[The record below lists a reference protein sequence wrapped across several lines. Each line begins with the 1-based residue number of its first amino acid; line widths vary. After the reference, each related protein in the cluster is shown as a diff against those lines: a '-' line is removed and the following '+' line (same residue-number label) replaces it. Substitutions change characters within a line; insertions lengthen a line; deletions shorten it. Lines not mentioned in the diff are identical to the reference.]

1 MVPILCFDMYVG
13 DTFSMKVNVNTNITG
28 WTAASSLAGP
38 AGITLLQFTTLV
50 EPDGVV
56 LSATDEQTALLPPGE
71 ASWDIQVTNP
81 VGDITTVAAG
91 KVTIVDQVTG

>member
-13 DTFSMKVNVNTNITG
+13 DTFSMKVNVNTDIAG
-28 WTAASSLAGP
+28 WTAASSLRGP
-38 AGITLLQFTTLV
+38 LGTELLQFTTLV
-50 EPDGVV
+50 EADGVV
-56 LSATDEQTALLPPGE
+56 LSATDEQTELLPPGE
-71 ASWDIQVTNP
+71 ASWDIQVVNP